1 MKNVKLRKNGSW
13 IEIGTK
19 FDGDTIIEG
28 TKLLYD
34 PRNENDIKLIQQQIT
49 QMNDYNMWDLA
60 DDYAGTADWGLTL
73 YGAIDLSKKSKTA

>member
-1 MKNVKLRKNGSW
+1 MDINMKDIKLIKDGNW
-13 IEIGTK
+13 ICI
-19 FDGDTIIEG
+19 DEG
-28 TKLLYD
+28 EKGKTKLLYD
-34 PRNENDIKLIQQQIT
+34 PGNENDIKLIQQQIT